1 MNKFIDLP
9 PKTIEKIDEKTYS
22 FSISLRFIEDMEN
35 SSTLY
40 NVEMQ
45 VLLKGQGMKK
55 INWKKF
61 ELKTTSIE
69 TATNECITTANTGTT
84 LSHELLEKIQ
94 EKMEE
99 CEKILTKLLE

>member
-9 PKTIEKIDEKTYS
+9 PKTIKEIDEKTYS

-40 NVEMQ
+40 DVEMD

-55 INWKKF
+55 VNWKKF
-61 ELKTTSIE
+61 ELKTTPIE
-69 TATNECITTANTGTT
+69 TAANECISIANTGTT

-99 CEKILTKLLE
+99 CEKILTELLK